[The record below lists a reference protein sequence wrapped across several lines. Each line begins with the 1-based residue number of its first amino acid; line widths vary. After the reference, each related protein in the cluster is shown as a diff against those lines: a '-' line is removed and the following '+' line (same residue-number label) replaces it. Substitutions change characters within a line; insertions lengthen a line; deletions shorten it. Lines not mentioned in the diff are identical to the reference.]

1 MQILKWLLVNWDSVL
16 LIAMVVA
23 LIIYL
28 IKTGQTKILKQIAI
42 KFVTDAEGECG
53 AGTGIIKLS
62 EVVEKMYA
70 YLPSVVRILFTE
82 KQLVQIAE
90 SVLAEAKKKWEAN
103 ENLTTYIE
111 NKQQTTPAVVP
122 YILWEILTPL
132 SIHIIKLCSCN
143 NSEWFVKTQPQFIRL
158 SATHFSHSANFF
170 SIRRLFSTVTALR
183 SFIYFSYSL

>member
-42 KFVTDAEGECG
+42 KFVTDAEGERG

-62 EVVEKMYA
+62 EVVAKMYV

-111 NKQQTTPAVVP
+111 NKQQATPAVVT
-122 YILWEILTPL
+122 LAE
-132 SIHIIKLCSCN
+132 
-143 NSEWFVKTQPQFIRL
+143 
-158 SATHFSHSANFF
+158 
-170 SIRRLFSTVTALR
+170 STK
-183 SFIYFSYSL
+183 

>member
-1 MQILKWLLVNWDSVL
+1 MKNQEIEEKARELADMVGSVAVDENLPLEVIEMTADILKEDCEQIRQAAVD
-16 LIAMVVA
+16 IAEEERA
-23 LIIYL
+23 IRLEYSTDTT
-28 IKTGQTKILKQIAI
+28 KGGQTKILKQIAI

-62 EVVEKMYA
+62 EVVAKMYA

-122 YILWEILTPL
+122 LAENT
-132 SIHIIKLCSCN
+132 K
-143 NSEWFVKTQPQFIRL
+143 
-158 SATHFSHSANFF
+158 
-170 SIRRLFSTVTALR
+170 
-183 SFIYFSYSL
+183 

>member
-28 IKTGQTKILKQIAI
+28 IKTGQTKNLNQFAI
-42 KFVTDAEGECG
+42 KFVTDEEGG

-62 EVVEKMYA
+62 EVVAKMYA

-111 NKQQTTPAVVP
+111 NKQQTTPAVVT
-122 YILWEILTPL
+122 LVENT
-132 SIHIIKLCSCN
+132 K
-143 NSEWFVKTQPQFIRL
+143 
-158 SATHFSHSANFF
+158 
-170 SIRRLFSTVTALR
+170 
-183 SFIYFSYSL
+183 

>member
-1 MQILKWLLVNWDSVL
+1 MQILKWLLANWDSVL

-53 AGTGIIKLS
+53 DGTGIIKLS
-62 EVVEKMYA
+62 EVVAKMYT

-111 NKQQTTPAVVP
+111 NKQQTTPAVETLV
-122 YILWEILTPL
+122 E
-132 SIHIIKLCSCN
+132 
-143 NSEWFVKTQPQFIRL
+143 
-158 SATHFSHSANFF
+158 
-170 SIRRLFSTVTALR
+170 STKQQNMQ
-183 SFIYFSYSL
+183 

>member
-62 EVVEKMYA
+62 EVVAKMYA

-111 NKQQTTPAVVP
+111 QTADSPGSGNTCRKYKITEYAVNKMPPWLDEALGV
-122 YILWEILTPL
+122 I
-132 SIHIIKLCSCN
+132 
-143 NSEWFVKTQPQFIRL
+143 FI
-158 SATHFSHSANFF
+158 F
-170 SIRRLFSTVTALR
+170 
-183 SFIYFSYSL
+183 

>member
-16 LIAMVVA
+16 LIDMVVA

-62 EVVEKMYA
+62 EVVAKMYA

-111 NKQQTTPAVVP
+111 NKQQTTPAVVT
-122 YILWEILTPL
+122 LVENT
-132 SIHIIKLCSCN
+132 K
-143 NSEWFVKTQPQFIRL
+143 
-158 SATHFSHSANFF
+158 
-170 SIRRLFSTVTALR
+170 
-183 SFIYFSYSL
+183 